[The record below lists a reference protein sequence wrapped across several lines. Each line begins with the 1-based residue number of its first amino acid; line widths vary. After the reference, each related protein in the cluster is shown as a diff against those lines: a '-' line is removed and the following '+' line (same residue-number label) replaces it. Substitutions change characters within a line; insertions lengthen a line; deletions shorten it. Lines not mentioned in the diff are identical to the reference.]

1 LSSPLAQP
9 DTGIRFTH
17 RTGNHCGSSAIRD
30 LLEFHGILLTEA
42 FCFGLGSGLGIS
54 YLAPSEAPVRYMVHV
69 RSLGFEERVL
79 QTFAPSMAWSTFAS
93 SDVAMGELEQR
104 LDAGFPALL
113 LTDIFHLPYYGSST
127 HFPGHAIM
135 AWGRSRGSGDVF
147 VTDTERPDLLAV
159 PRDNLALAR
168 FSSQEP
174 FLHQGN
180 MYSPDSLQLAGSLCE
195 AARAAVRCNAE
206 LLLSGTL
213 CSGIAAL
220 RHWREQ
226 LPLWASEGNWR
237 WTARFAYQLIERRGT
252 GGGGFRTMYA
262 DFLDELAL
270 LDDDIRR
277 STLPT
282 LMRESAAAWKQ
293 LAMTFKTASESERF
307 PLTEIKAALT
317 AVEHAESLYA
327 QAALQT

>member
-1 LSSPLAQP
+1 MSTSLAPSETSP
-9 DTGIRFTH
+9 RFTH

-30 LLEFHGILLTEA
+30 LLDFHGILLSEA

-54 YLAPSEAPVRYMVHV
+54 YLTPSGAPVPYMVHV

-79 QTFAPSMAWSTFAS
+79 QTFAPSMAWSTFTSA
-93 SDVAMGELEQR
+93 DVAMGVLEER

-113 LTDIFHLPYYGSST
+113 LTDIFHLPYYGSRT

-135 AWGRSRGSGDVF
+135 AWGRSRESGDVF
-147 VTDTERPDLLAV
+147 VTDTERPGLLAV
-159 PRDNLALAR
+159 PRDKLALAR

-174 FLHQGN
+174 FRHQGN
-180 MYSPDSLQLAGSLCE
+180 MYSPDSLQLTGSLCE

-206 LLLSGTL
+206 LLMNGTL

-220 RHWREQ
+220 GHWREQ
-226 LPLWASEGNWR
+226 LPLWASEADWR

-252 GGGGFRTMYA
+252 GGGGFRKMYA

-277 STLPT
+277 STLPA
-282 LMRESAAAWKQ
+282 LMRESAAAWTQ
-293 LAMTFKTASESERF
+293 LALTFKTASESERF
-307 PLTEIKAALT
+307 PLIEIEAALT

-327 QAALQT
+327 RAALQT

>member
-1 LSSPLAQP
+1 LSTSLAPSETSP
-9 DTGIRFTH
+9 RFTH

-30 LLEFHGILLTEA
+30 LLDFHGILLSEA

-54 YLAPSEAPVRYMVHV
+54 YLTPSGAPVPYMVHV

-93 SDVAMGELEQR
+93 ADVAMGVLEER

-113 LTDIFHLPYYGSST
+113 LTDIFHLPYYGSRT

-135 AWGRSRGSGDVF
+135 AWGRSRESGDVF
-147 VTDTERPDLLAV
+147 VTDTERPGLLAV
-159 PRDNLALAR
+159 PRDKLALAR

-174 FLHQGN
+174 FRHQGN
-180 MYSPDSLQLAGSLCE
+180 MYSPDSLQLTGSLCE

-206 LLLSGTL
+206 LLMNGTL

-220 RHWREQ
+220 GHWREQ
-226 LPLWASEGNWR
+226 LPLWASEADWR

-252 GGGGFRTMYA
+252 GGGGFRKMYA

-277 STLPT
+277 STLPA
-282 LMRESAAAWKQ
+282 LMRESAAAWTQ
-293 LAMTFKTASESERF
+293 LALTFKTASESERF
-307 PLTEIKAALT
+307 PLIEIEAALT

-327 QAALQT
+327 RAALQT